1 MAPINSGM
9 IIHFMLQIRC
19 ISTHKVMHFTFFS
32 ASFCMAFLSAGT
44 ATSISKHVFS
54 LLCLII
60 ISGIISITVIDAA
73 TDDDHDDQR
82 TRLPT

>member
-1 MAPINSGM
+1 MAAIITG
-9 IIHFMLQIRC
+9 ITIHFMLLIRC
-19 ISTHKVMHFTFFS
+19 ISIHKLLYFSFSS
-32 ASFCMAFLSAGT
+32 ASFCTTFLSAGT